1 MLKISDVK
9 DGEVGS
15 CPVVLVLDFWLM
27 LTEPAA
33 WHSQGQ
39 DSQKGLGTS
48 ENGEKNTLEICAIAT
63 TSRRE

>member
-1 MLKISDVK
+1 MVIGVRR
-9 DGEVGS
+9 
-15 CPVVLVLDFWLM
+15 VVFESVIEFRDR
-27 LTEPAA
+27 TEPAA